1 MLPNLKKLWLL
12 THFQYQIIAHL
23 ARINAGNLQ
32 SIPADDIDIT
42 QVDRFSK
49 LFMTF
54 LAGLEQLNKTRYLR

>member
-1 MLPNLKKLWLL
+1 MLPNLKKLGLL

-23 ARINAGNLQ
+23 ARINSGNLQ

-49 LFMTF
+49 LFMTS